1 MKGKGFFNFTSKGIK
16 SAMGY
21 VIGEITT
28 TDYGCDFLPEKVVV
42 TKYIG
47 KKPDF
52 ELLERLAIENCVV
65 IR

>member
-1 MKGKGFFNFTSKGIK
+1 MKTKGFFNFSTKEIK
-16 SAMGY
+16 RAMGY
-21 VIGEITT
+21 VIGEISL

-47 KKPDF
+47 KNPDF
-52 ELLERLAIENCVV
+52 ELLERLAIEKCEI